1 MNDGAWTLTFWK
13 AHGLRR
19 QPKTR
24 VKCLDLE
31 LNCLRL
37 NTSFVTYKLRDL
49 KQDIEPLCALLFLSL
64 KWCNSTTYGIVI
76 KI

>member
-19 QPKTR
+19 QLKIW

-31 LNCLRL
+31 LNCPDL
-37 NTSFVTYKLRDL
+37 NPSFVSYSCMTLSKTYN
-49 KQDIEPLCALLFLSL
+49 LSVL
-64 KWCNSTTYGIVI
+64 HFSYL
-76 KI
+76 